1 MSFAVG
7 QSGPLLFCSGVGG
20 RDFVWEE
27 KILNKRRTCA
37 SCFSSAS
44 QWCRRPDT
52 FCEGTGTS
60 MKKLLALLMALSLVV
75 FTGCSGDKSSKKD
88 DKKADDKKTDNKK
101 ADDKKTDNKKN
112 DGKKT
117 DDKKADDKKADDK
130 KTDDKKTDDKKT
142 DDKKTDKKTDDKK

>member
-20 RDFVWEE
+20 RDFGWEE
-27 KILNKRRTCA
+27 KIGNKRRTGA
-37 SCFSSAS
+37 SCSSSAS
-44 QWCRRPDT
+44 QWGRRPDS

-101 ADDKKTDNKKN
+101 ADDKK
-112 DGKKT
+112 
-117 DDKKADDKKADDK
+117 ADDK
-130 KTDDKKTDDKKT
+130 KTDDKKTDDKKN